1 MGTKAARQS
10 EMCTGHTAKWRLTR
24 IGTTLRRACLLSM
37 TRRTLTISMIV
48 HIMLDHRA
56 AAVADWLK
64 MLIMI
69 MIMVSSN
76 NSDMVNSPRCRH
88 FSHSMVAMSNP
99 LLFLKF
105 IIHSSQDTK
114 KKSNKKTL
122 IYLQYYASSLKK
134 SNIHQRKKT
143 KPCCVNNIRITEV
156 TSNLNPEKKT
166 KLHAYILLI
175 YCFYSFF
182 SLPSITNNNA

>member
-1 MGTKAARQS
+1 
-10 EMCTGHTAKWRLTR
+10 MCTGHTAKWRLTR
-24 IGTTLRRACLLSM
+24 IGITLRRACLLSM

-48 HIMLDHRA
+48 HITPDHRA
-56 AAVADWLK
+56 AAAADWLK

-69 MIMVSSN
+69 MVSSSNN

-114 KKSNKKTL
+114 KNQTKKRSY
-122 IYLQYYASSLKK
+122 IYSIMPVRSQNRTYINAKK
-134 SNIHQRKKT
+134 Q

-156 TSNLNPEKKT
+156 TSNLNPEKKLNCT
-166 KLHAYILLI
+166 PI
-175 YCFYSFF
+175 FY
-182 SLPSITNNNA
+182 